1 MNEPPSSK
9 PEREQNRPERLAVLG
24 DPVLHSL
31 SPPMQN
37 AALRHLHLPYCY
49 GRRHVPAEELADA
62 FRRLRGADYL
72 GWNLTLPHKIAAL
85 ELVDATDQV
94 AQRLGATNTI
104 VNRAGRL
111 FGFNTDGPGL
121 VAAISEA
128 FACDLKTLR
137 VAVLGA
143 GGGAGQAAARYL
155 GSLNVRELCVV
166 NRTIQKTEAL
176 AEELSSSV
184 PVRVGRWE
192 DMGQIFGQ
200 ADLIVNASSA
210 GLDDTDLNWPADWA
224 RPDHLVF
231 DMVYGANETPL
242 VRWARANGAR
252 AVDGLLMLLHQGVLA
267 FELWFGKPAP
277 ALIMRKALFQ
287 AAGREGRGE
296 L

>member
-1 MNEPPSSK
+1 MFMNEPPSSN
-9 PEREQNRPERLAVLG
+9 PEHEQGRSERLAVLG

-31 SPPMQN
+31 SPVMHN
-37 AALRHLHLPYCY
+37 AALKHLHLPYCY
-49 GRRHVPAEELADA
+49 GRRHVPASELADA
-62 FRRLRGADYL
+62 FYQLREADYL

-85 ELVDATDQV
+85 ELLDATDPI

-104 VNRAGRL
+104 VNQAGRL

-128 FACDLKTLR
+128 FACDLKALR

-155 GSLNVRELCVV
+155 GSLNVRELWVV
-166 NRTIQKTEAL
+166 NRTIQKIEAL

-184 PVRVGRWE
+184 PVRVERWE
-192 DMGQIFGQ
+192 NMGEVFGR

-242 VRWARANGAR
+242 VRWARANGAP

-277 ALIMRKALFQ
+277 ASIMRQALFA
-287 AAGREGRGE
+287 AAGRV
-296 L
+296 